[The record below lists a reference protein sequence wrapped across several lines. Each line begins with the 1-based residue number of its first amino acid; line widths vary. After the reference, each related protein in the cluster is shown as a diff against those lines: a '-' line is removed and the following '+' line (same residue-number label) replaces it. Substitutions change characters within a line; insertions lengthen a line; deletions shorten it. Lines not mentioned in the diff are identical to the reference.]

1 MFSRVSEPLA
11 EYVKYY
17 NDSDGNRKSCSGV
30 DQDNFMHFLRPVDVG
45 SGDLPWTGLLTGMFI
60 RYIDGCDIIHELI
73 MTLPQLHLVL
83 VCRSSDCPE
92 NSISQE
98 HQPRQGWMYSC
109 FSAEIL
115 ASLLTGLPRNG
126 S

>member
-1 MFSRVSEPLA
+1 MFSRISEPLA

-60 RYIDGCDIIHELI
+60 RYI
-73 MTLPQLHLVL
+73 
-83 VCRSSDCPE
+83 
-92 NSISQE
+92 
-98 HQPRQGWMYSC
+98 
-109 FSAEIL
+109 
-115 ASLLTGLPRNG
+115 
-126 S
+126 